1 MYIDVN
7 EIECTVMDNK
17 NVLKEKFMRKMKRFM
32 AFALSAAMM
41 LTMQM
46 PAVTAWAQD
55 DSEAG
60 VAELATDDYGNDY
73 KFMFGTSTGNKADIP
88 NNVSAYYKGEQ
99 TLYFCKRNQE
109 TYNWDVLAST
119 GIEFVSSVQA
129 AEPLKVGENKAYNG
143 GVYRF
148 DMAHASYALTTF
160 SQYCKMT
167 PPYAVRGRQETI
179 RMYGRH
185 IYKGCLQY
193 IRFIYI
199 MSGRMVT
206 ECGLRRK
213 KFESSEMD
221 HGLHN
226 CTCGV
231 RSCGRYH
238 NVGGYGKQS
247 PKCV

>member
-1 MYIDVN
+1 MYIDVD

-17 NVLKEKFMRKMKRFM
+17 NALKE
-32 AFALSAAMM
+32 
-41 LTMQM
+41 
-46 PAVTAWAQD
+46 
-55 DSEAG
+55 
-60 VAELATDDYGNDY
+60 

-119 GIEFVSSVQA
+119 GIEFVSPVQA

-148 DMAHASYALTTF
+148 DMAHAIYALTTF

-231 RSCGRYH
+231 RSCGRHH